1 MSCPGSHRTG
11 GDVVVESLEMLGA
24 PVAFGIPGTHTLS
37 IWERLRT
44 SSMRSLVLRTELAAG
59 FAAEGHARVTGRPT
73 PLLLTT
79 GPGALM
85 SLAPLMEA
93 AAAHTPVVAIAS
105 QIPSS
110 QIGRRRGYLH
120 ELPDQIASFAPIV
133 KWATRAP
140 SADLLPDVLAEAW
153 RRAQTPPSGPVFIEV
168 PVDILRAPA
177 PGPLTGGL
185 AGEPPAS
192 PVAAADAVAEAA
204 QLLSAAERPVLWA
217 GGGVMR
223 SGAWDQ
229 LVALAERLHAPVA
242 TTYMGKGAIPDDHPL
257 AVGSSTD
264 EPAFRRLLAEAD
276 VVLCI
281 GTELGAE
288 TTGHWALE
296 FSGRLIQ
303 VDAAPERIG
312 LNYPTLGLVGDARP
326 TLQALVDRVTP
337 DGDGD
342 GAAARQRVAELR
354 REVEDGLEQHARP
367 LEPELLRAI
376 GDVLPRDAVQ
386 AWDMTT
392 LAYWA
397 AAFSDVFTPRRFLY
411 PLGSGTLGYSW
422 PAALGAAAAL
432 PDTPVLAVAGDG
444 GFSYGLADLASA
456 RQHDSSVALLLID
469 DGGYGILR
477 SHQQRTYGNTHAVD
491 LPGPDFAALMTSFG
505 VPVRKSRPENLAQDL
520 HWALEVEG
528 PATVLLTADLEI
540 FPAADA
546 WPSVAPATAGSSG
559 LMQASV
565 LQQQPP
571 GSDAPGSPA
580 QVRK

>member
-1 MSCPGSHRTG
+1 MSCPGSRRTG
-11 GDVVVESLEMLGA
+11 GDVVVESLETLGA

-105 QIPSS
+105 QIPNS

-133 KWATRAP
+133 KWATRAQ

-177 PGPLTGGL
+177 PGARTEGL

-217 GGGVMR
+217 GGGVLR

-229 LVALAERLHAPVA
+229 LAALAERLQAPVA
-242 TTYMGKGAIPDDHPL
+242 TTYMGKGALPDDHPL

-288 TTGHWALE
+288 TKGHWALE
-296 FSGRLIQ
+296 LSGRLIQ

-312 LNYPTLGLVGDARP
+312 LNYPALGLVGDARL
-326 TLQALVDRVTP
+326 TLQALVDQVTP
-337 DGDGD
+337 GGDG
-342 GAAARQRVAELR
+342 GVAQQRVAELR
-354 REVEDGLEQHARP
+354 REVEDGLEKHARA
-367 LEPELLRAI
+367 LEPELLRSI
-376 GDVLPRDAVQ
+376 GNALPRDAVQ

-411 PLGSGTLGYSW
+411 PLGSGTLGYGW
-422 PAALGAAAAL
+422 PAAIGAAAAL
-432 PDTPVLAVAGDG
+432 PDTPILAVVGDG

-456 RQHDSSVALLLID
+456 RQHGSSVALLLID

-505 VPVRKSRPENLAQDL
+505 VPVRKSRPDSLARDL

-546 WPSVAPATAGSSG
+546 WASVAPATAG
-559 LMQASV
+559 
-565 LQQQPP
+565 
-571 GSDAPGSPA
+571 
-580 QVRK
+580 